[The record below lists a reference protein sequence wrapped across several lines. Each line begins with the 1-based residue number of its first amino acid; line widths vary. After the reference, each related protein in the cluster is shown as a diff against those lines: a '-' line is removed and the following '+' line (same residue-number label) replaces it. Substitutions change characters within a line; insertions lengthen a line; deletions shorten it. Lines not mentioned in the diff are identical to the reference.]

1 MPDIVSQALGIEG
14 LWLLV
19 LGAALSGVV
28 RGFSGFGTALIF
40 IPFAAMVVPP
50 VWVLII
56 LVIMDMI
63 GPAPNLP
70 RAFRDGDSGQVGWL
84 LLGAVLFLPLGL
96 AVLVRVSPDLFRY
109 AVSGLAIAVPLI
121 LSLGLRYTGPMSRP
135 VMAGT
140 GAASG
145 FLGGVA
151 GLPGPPVILLYM
163 SAPVP
168 PASIRANTM
177 LYLYGYDILL
187 LGLLAVQARLEWVP
201 VVLGL
206 AMALPNI
213 IGNLLGAWV
222 FEPSRARLYRGVAY
236 VVIIAAAISGLPIWD

>member
-1 MPDIVSQALGIEG
+1 MPDVVSQALGIEG
-14 LWLLV
+14 LWLLL
-19 LGAALSGVV
+19 LGAILSGIV

-70 RAFRDGDSGQVGWL
+70 RAVRDGDPGQVGWL
-84 LLGAVLFLPLGL
+84 LLGAILFLPAGL
-96 AVLVRVSPDLFRY
+96 AILVRVSPDLFRY
-109 AVSGLAIAVPLI
+109 AVSALAIAVPLI

-163 SAPVP
+163 AGPNP

-177 LYLYGYDILL
+177 LYLYGYDIIL
-187 LGLLAVQARLEWVP
+187 LGLLAVQARLDPVP

-213 IGNLLGAWV
+213 AGNVLGAWV

-236 VVIIAAAISGLPIWD
+236 GIIIAAAISGLPIWD